1 MKRRPMTGALY
12 IKDIMEE
19 MLRVLTLV
27 IILLQLAVILK
38 MM

>member
-1 MKRRPMTGALY
+1 MTPNEGRLEQRNF
-12 IKDIMEE
+12 MEE